1 MWVVLATFRSYP
13 HHESW
18 RSLLPFLCWLNSVK
32 LDIQEICTIIRQE
45 VMSLFQLVLEDQNLG
60 FILGQHLTSPSCIT
74 QLSKAL
80 EAQLDWCCPLSP
92 PCWPTTSWWRSKS
105 GTTPS
110 APVGKRSKEAL
121 CYCLSQGVAANNGDF
136 QSCYLSLPL
145 LLPSVYSGGTWRR
158 TPRPSPA
165 FLFVITFQ
173 HLEQNQAFSL
183 QICFVHIVSFKFK
196 S

>member
-18 RSLLPFLCWLNSVK
+18 RSLLPFLCWWNSVK

-45 VMSLFQLVLEDQNLG
+45 VMSLSACCGGSESGLHPRPVPHVPFLYHSANQGLG
-60 FILGQHLTSPSCIT
+60 GPTWLMLPPVPT
-74 QLSKAL
+74 
-80 EAQLDWCCPLSP
+80 
-92 PCWPTTSWWRSKS
+92 PCWPTTSWWRSKP

-121 CYCLSQGVAANNGDF
+121 CYCLSQGVAANNGGF
-136 QSCYLSLPL
+136 RSCYLSLPL
-145 LLPSVYSGGTWRR
+145 LLPSVYSGGTWKR

-165 FLFVITFQ
+165 FLCVITFQ
-173 HLEQNQAFSL
+173 HLERNQLLSVCKYVL
-183 QICFVHIVSFKFK
+183 SI
-196 S
+196 